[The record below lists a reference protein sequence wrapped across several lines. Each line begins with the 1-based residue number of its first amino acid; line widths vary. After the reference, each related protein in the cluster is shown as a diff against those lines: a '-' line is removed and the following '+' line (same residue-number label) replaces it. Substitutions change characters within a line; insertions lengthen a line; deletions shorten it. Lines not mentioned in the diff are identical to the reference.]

1 MSASIFASLDE
12 SSSGESFDSADVERV
27 MTEVRPERTEAAKK
41 LLKALRDKKR
51 AAARKAAL
59 EKQNWSR
66 PPRTLGELVSAN
78 FEKLFANTDHEIEIE
93 TRAEV
98 RVLVAEY
105 CESRSWGASFVA
117 SGPRHP
123 VTGVLPAT
131 KSTVFC
137 AVCPKQR
144 CSFNSKWE
152 YDAEE
157 GEPVQLIPFEKG
169 QASGGRRLSRRTPS
183 TAAGWSTASTSRPLK
198 SAVLGIAR
206 TRRSNSRVPSPR
218 QTEPLRS
225 H

>member
-12 SSSGESFDSADVERV
+12 SSSDESFDSADVERV
-27 MTEVRPERTEAAKK
+27 MTEVRPQRTDAEKK
-41 LLKALRDKKR
+41 LVKALSDKKR

-66 PPRTLGELVSAN
+66 APRTLGDLMSVN
-78 FEKLFANTDHEIEIE
+78 FEELLANEDHEIE

-98 RVLVAEY
+98 RVLLAEY

-144 CSFNSKWE
+144 CAFNSKWE

-183 TAAGWSTASTSRPLK
+183 TAAGCSTASTSRPLK